1 MSKQFVGLSCN
12 IYCKWEGLPPNYRVY
27 LDDELF
33 TERTYAWTEDNFL
46 SENLEIY
53 AEPGE
58 YQLRYELVPPNLAD
72 LRVSLPIIR
81 HGAATIDSNGCLRIT
96 DETA

>member
-12 IYCKWEGLPPNYRVY
+12 IWCKWEGLPPTYRVY
-27 LDDELF
+27 LDNELF
-33 TERTYAWTEDNFL
+33 TERTYVWTEDNFL

-72 LRVSLPIIR
+72 LRVSLPTIK
-81 HGAATIDSNGCLRIT
+81 HGAATIDINGRLRIT
-96 DETA
+96 NETT